1 MRFVMTRLNN
11 SAKFSLLP
19 LTAIVSSILLTACG
33 GSFSSPSYIEAG
45 INPTVIPKVP
55 ENQPTP
61 KPSDS
66 TEQNSTPKVEPLFK
80 PALNAVMPIPKR
92 KKPLQLADKKYFNEH
107 EPLTEEALK
116 KNSQKTLAELEK
128 ELKENYDKKNKD
140 YYQNNFSE
148 DKSPYKKAHDN
159 YQFVKT
165 GWIFSYLYADD
176 FLEKQNEEAKK
187 YQIKDGDGY
196 VYYYAEQP
204 TIGRTK
210 GSAKYT
216 GSWDFVTDA
225 KSDRR
230 QNGEHADQS
239 PLGGGTQFGVDRYW
253 GDEMGATSFSEQSV
267 EQYAP
272 RQGNHQAT
280 FNANFDDKKLTGK
293 LTSRKKETQNGD
305 WKVTDRYTIDAKIDG
320 NRFSGSA
327 KASDKETTLQFF
339 QKDATNR
346 LEGGFF
352 GPNAEELGGRFLTDD
367 NSVFG
372 VFSGKQDNAK
382 KLEIRYDGI
391 YVDTTQDNQINPAQK
406 ATTHTIPNFGNVN
419 QLQIGSQIIELLPN
433 NHSQQT
439 ITLDSGQKAVITSF
453 GTTDG
458 LLRLGSINKIDASN
472 KIPKPK
478 TPITPKP
485 AYSDAEIEQAKD
497 KVKKAGQKI
506 YNDIEER
513 LYEYLDDKNSSI
525 KNKIITNA
533 LSVFSNPEE
542 AKGKLEKLFLGFTE
556 DKIYQ
561 ILELV
566 ETGDK
571 YNPEIEANW
580 QAHLPKRPIESLYS
594 KQIIESAKSKFN
606 QKINSDKKELIELID
621 DYIVLSEDGEKDE
634 KQESKQEIIKKVLE
648 AYSPNQHN
656 TIKTKIEA
664 ILKKQKSQDIASE
677 NHEIVK
683 IFTSGDK
690 LDQNKLE
697 NLKAFLPTP
706 DTNSNNTEAETLIA
720 LDDSIRGFYLLGDRT
735 PISEIP
741 TQGTAKY
748 TGTWHGR
755 IGNHWQSEA
764 GKGEYASKSNFDVN
778 FADKKLTGTL
788 TETKGINPAFKITA
802 DIKDNGFVGKID
814 IARTTG
820 IDLDPDRPR
829 NKDILISIQDS
840 KVQGGFY
847 GENAKHLA
855 GTFAF
860 DGSLAEYY
868 LEDSDGKL
876 KKQEKDPVV
885 GGGVFY
891 GTNEKTKND

>member
-19 LTAIVSSILLTACG
+19 LTAIVSSVLLTACG
-33 GSFSSPSYIEAG
+33 GSFSSPSYIQAG

-61 KPSDS
+61 KPSDP
-66 TEQNSTPKVEPLFK
+66 TKQNSIQKVEPLFK
-80 PALNAVMPIPKR
+80 PALSAVMPIPKR

-165 GWIFSYLYADD
+165 GWIFSYLYADK
-176 FLEKQNEEAKK
+176 FLEEQNEEAKK

-293 LTSRKKETQNGD
+293 LTSRKKETKNGD
-305 WKVTDRYTIDAKIDG
+305 WKVTDRYTIDAKIEG

-382 KLEIRYDGI
+382 KLETRYDGI

-433 NHSQQT
+433 NHGQQT

-458 LLRLGSINKIDASN
+458 LLRLGSINKIVASN

-478 TPITPKP
+478 KPITPKP
-485 AYSDAEIEQAKD
+485 AYSDAEITKAKD
-497 KVKKAGQKI
+497 KVKQARQKI
-506 YNDIEER
+506 YDDIEES
-513 LYEYLDDKNSSI
+513 LYEYLDDRKPATKDKII
-525 KNKIITNA
+525 KNV

-542 AKGKLEKLFLGFTE
+542 AKGKLEKLFLGFT
-556 DKIYQ
+556 DSKIYK

-606 QKINSDKKELIELID
+606 QKINSDKEELTGLIEL
-621 DYIVLSEDGEKDE
+621 YLELSDSEGEEYKKE
-634 KQESKQEIIKKVLE
+634 GKQEIIKKVLE
-648 AYSPNQHN
+648 AYSLNQHS
-656 TIKTKIEA
+656 TIKTKIET
-664 ILKKQKSQDIASE
+664 ILKQE
-677 NHEIVK
+677 NPKDEIVK
-683 IFTSGDK
+683 IFISGDK

-720 LDDSIRGFYLLGDRT
+720 LNDSIRGFYLLGDRT

-814 IARTTG
+814 IARDTG
-820 IDLDPDRPR
+820 IDLDPNRLQ
-829 NKDILISIQDS
+829 NKEILTSIKDS

-860 DGSLAEYY
+860 DGNLA
-868 LEDSDGKL
+868 DSDDKL
-876 KKQEKDPVV
+876 KNQGKDTVV

-891 GTNEKTKND
+891 GTNEKIKND

>member
-116 KNSQKTLAELEK
+116 KNSQKTLADLEK

-293 LTSRKKETQNGD
+293 LTSRKKETKNGD
-305 WKVTDRYTIDAKIDG
+305 WKTTDRYTVDAKIQG
-320 NRFSGSA
+320 NRFFGSA
-327 KASDKETTLQFF
+327 KAVDNKTTLQFF

-372 VFSGKQDNAK
+372 VFSGKQDK
-382 KLEIRYDGI
+382 DKVQQLETKYDGL
-391 YVDTTQDNQINPAQK
+391 YTDVSLNSEK
-406 ATTHTIPNFGNVN
+406 ATTQAIPNYGNVT
-419 QLQIGSQIIELLPN
+419 QLQLGSTLIELLPTDYVK
-433 NHSQQT
+433 QDV
-439 ITLDSGQKAVITSF
+439 TLSKGQKAIITSF
-453 GTTDG
+453 GSADG
-458 LLRLGSINKIDASN
+458 AVRVGSINKTGETPN
-472 KIPKPK
+472 KKPK
-478 TPITPKP
+478 TPPKP
-485 AYSDAEIEQAKD
+485 EFSAEEIKKAKQKLNDAKEKHYHEVNDKLLELLDDDNQDKLKADIKKSILSAYSDT
-497 KVKKAGQKI
+497 KKIG
-506 YNDIEER
+506 NEVD
-513 LYEYLDDKNSSI
+513 
-525 KNKIITNA
+525 
-533 LSVFSNPEE
+533 
-542 AKGKLEKLFLGFTE
+542 KLFKKLKFDGDDSDFE
-556 DKIYQ
+556 IIDKIAR
-561 ILELV
+561 LV
-566 ETGDK
+566 NAGEK
-571 YNPEIEANW
+571 YKLEIEANW

-656 TIKTKIEA
+656 AIKTKIEA

-814 IARTTG
+814 IARDTG
-820 IDLDPDRPR
+820 IDLDPNRLQ
-829 NKDILISIQDS
+829 NKEILTSIKDS

-860 DGSLAEYY
+860 DGNLA
-868 LEDSDGKL
+868 DSDDKL
-876 KKQEKDPVV
+876 KNQGKDTVV

-891 GTNEKTKND
+891 GTNEKIKND